1 MIEIDQFILFN
12 GLIKSKLIIDLK
24 VARNIRYSVMDL
36 FSRISNTLQ
45 LDLVLSPEVR
55 RGRQLSLWVDRQRL
69 RVESP
74 THDLMVTPEALGTA
88 FSIPAWS
95 QGRRMAC
102 AVLDANWLDN
112 NQKAAHLVQSW
123 WNYPPAQWRVART
136 SPPSPSGLNRTGL
149 AFSLG
154 VDSMYSCFYADPR
167 PDLLVLVGG
176 FDVFWRDQGVL
187 DRMAASTQD
196 IARALGM
203 QWAMVQTDLRQHH
216 LFRRVSWEKSY
227 GAAVSFVGA
236 SLTPYIDRL
245 LISSG
250 MYHKDLMPHGSHP
263 DLDPLW
269 SSSRLQVQHV
279 GHDRTRLEKV
289 ERLIADPLSRDLF
302 KKHLR
307 VCWEHPSAQGNCG
320 QCTKCTLV
328 RLSLLKLGAGFVPD
342 TMPEHKPLDQLLSQL
357 PPLMDPAALAYRREL
372 LGLSDKKVDAA
383 LRQYI
388 ERSERAIAKRLR
400 EHATGGRD

>member
-1 MIEIDQFILFN
+1 
-12 GLIKSKLIIDLK
+12 
-24 VARNIRYSVMDL
+24 MDL
-36 FSRISNTLQ
+36 FFRISNALK
-45 LDLVLSPEVR
+45 LDLALSAQPR
-55 RGRQLSLWVDRQRL
+55 RGRQLSLWVDGQRL
-69 RVESP
+69 RVASP
-74 THDLMVTPEALGTA
+74 THELLVTPEALGTA
-88 FSIPAWS
+88 FSIPLWS

-102 AVLDANWLDN
+102 PAMDGTWLEN
-112 NQKAAHLVQSW
+112 NQNAARLVQSW
-123 WNYPPAQWRVART
+123 WGYPPAHWRVTR
-136 SPPSPSGLNRTGL
+136 SLPPSPSGLNRTGL

-154 VDSMYSCFYADPR
+154 VDSLYSCFYADPR

-176 FDVFWRDQGVL
+176 FDVPWQDRAVL

-203 QWAMVQTDLRQHH
+203 QWALVQTDLRQHA

-227 GAAVSFVGA
+227 GAAVAFVGA
-236 SLTPYIDRL
+236 SLTPYIHRL

-279 GHDRTRLEKV
+279 GHELTRLEKM
-289 ERLIADPLSRDLF
+289 ERLIDQPLSRDMF

-307 VCWEHPSAQGNCG
+307 VCWEHPSSQGNCG
-320 QCTKCTLV
+320 QCAKCTLV

-342 TMPEHKPLDQLLSQL
+342 TMPEHKPLDLLLSQL
-357 PPLMDPAALAYRREL
+357 PPIMDHAALAYRREL
-372 LGLSDKKVDAA
+372 LGLQDKKVDAT
-383 LRQYI
+383 LRGYI
-388 ERSERAIAKRLR
+388 ERSERAIASSSR
-400 EHATGGRD
+400 ELTSKIRFR